1 MVMSMTNKDV
11 IHEEI
16 GATPVKVIDSSEQQ
30 QLNELQL
37 IQEKHKNNAL
47 YLLKSIS
54 KAFSNPAEARR
65 ARKYVKRQTLQ
76 LMHSSIKVV
85 RGEER

>member
-1 MVMSMTNKDV
+1 MTSKDV

-16 GATPVKVIDSSEQQ
+16 RATPVKVVDSSEEQ

-37 IQEKHKNNAL
+37 IQEKHRDNAL

-54 KAFSNPAEARR
+54 KAFKNPVEARR
-65 ARKYVKRQTLQ
+65 ARNYVKRQTLQ